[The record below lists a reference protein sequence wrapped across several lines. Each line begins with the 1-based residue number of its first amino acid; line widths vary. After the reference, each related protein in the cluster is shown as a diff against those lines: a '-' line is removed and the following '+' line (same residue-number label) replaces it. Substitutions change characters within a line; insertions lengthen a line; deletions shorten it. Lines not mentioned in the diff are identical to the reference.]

1 MGQQYHRLHRHDEA
15 RINRCSDY
23 RPQACIEYMTI
34 KFYCPNCD
42 TIIAFDSK
50 HIGKRAR
57 CLSCGQIFIIPQKDD
72 EIPKKI
78 NAEPEPKGDPVPGFY
93 LTVFIKSW
101 KLFFDPQNATS
112 LVFVIAVVCFKFFLA
127 NACCINYISFIL
139 IWGWLL
145 AFYLNIIYETAF
157 EIDQLPQIQLADSS
171 FLGPTAL
178 VWYVIKPF
186 LIFSYTMFIVQLP
199 FIIAL
204 VLLEDKGVTYEN
216 MWQARTGLHLLL
228 QTLFIFGLF
237 IFPMAILTTAV
248 GKDLTLLRPDYLV
261 VPILKAPVSYLVV
274 VALLV
279 AASLLQTRTKQFED
293 LAFAITAANLALN
306 LAVQVVAIIAMRS
319 IGLFYRHYSCYF
331 KW

>member
-1 MGQQYHRLHRHDEA
+1 
-15 RINRCSDY
+15 
-23 RPQACIEYMTI
+23 MTI

-50 HIGKRAR
+50 HTGKRAR
-57 CLSCGQIFIIPQKDD
+57 CLTCGQIFIIPQKDD

-78 NAEPEPKGDPVPGFY
+78 KAEPEPKGDPVPGFY
-93 LTVFIKSW
+93 LAVFIKSW
-101 KLFFDPQNATS
+101 KLFFDPQNVTS
-112 LVFVIAVVCFKFFLA
+112 LAFVIAAISFKFFLSKTF
-127 NACCINYISFIL
+127 CMNYISFIL
-139 IWGWLL
+139 VWGWLL

-186 LIFSYTMFIVQLP
+186 LIFLYTMFIVQLP

-204 VLLEDKGVTYEN
+204 ALLEDKGVTYEN

-237 IFPMAILTTAV
+237 IFPVAILTTAV

-261 VPILKAPVSYLVV
+261 VPILKAFIPYLTV

-293 LAFAITAANLALN
+293 PAFTITAANLALN

-319 IGLFYRHYSCYF
+319 IGLFFRHYSCRF
-331 KW
+331 RW